1 MLVALS
7 GVSRPNLPIPS
18 STVFSG
24 QVTMQSAPVSMHH
37 SVPISMQS
45 VPLNIPGQSVP
56 LNVPTPMQTVA
67 SSVKPAAVSVQNV
80 PLNVPDPGMPQTI
93 IVPAPSQQ
101 NQLRSVKKYIL
112 S

>member
-1 MLVALS
+1 MLLLL
-7 GVSRPNLPIPS
+7 GVSRPNLPIQS

-45 VPLNIPGQSVP
+45 VPLNIPVQSVP

-67 SSVKPAAVSVQNV
+67 SSVKNGPAAVSVHNV

-101 NQLRSVKKYIL
+101 NQLRSVKNIL
-112 S
+112 N